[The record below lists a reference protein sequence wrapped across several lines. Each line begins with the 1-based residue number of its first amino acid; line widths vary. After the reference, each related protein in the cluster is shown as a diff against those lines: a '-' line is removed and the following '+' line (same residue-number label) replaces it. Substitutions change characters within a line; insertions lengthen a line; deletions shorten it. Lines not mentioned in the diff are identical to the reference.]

1 MITAEVSYWSVVF
14 YGNGEAN
21 SRELLQ
27 NIYDGARAKG
37 VGAGSVGVFDEPGEG
52 TLVHVDLMHC
62 DKKKAIQILATAGI
76 PVEQVAFTEVSVEW
90 DEQASRRNRQKRHRV

>member
-21 SRELLQ
+21 SRQLLRS
-27 NIYDGARAKG
+27 IYDRALALG
-37 VGAGSVGVFDEPGEG
+37 IATGSVGVFDEPSEG

-62 DKKKAIQILATAGI
+62 DKKGAIQILEEAGI
-76 PVEQVAFTEVSVEW
+76 SAEQVTFTEVGAEW
-90 DEQASRRNRQKRHRV
+90 DEKASRRNRQKRLKV